1 MHIAAIP
8 NRNSPP
14 AILLRESYR
23 EKGKVGSRTPAN
35 LSGLPPQS
43 VEILRRFLKGENLVS
58 TDALEIIEDG
68 SPAHGHVDAV
78 MAAMRRLDFSG
89 LICSRR
95 SRRRD
100 LVVAMVAARILE
112 PKSEPAT
119 TLWRADTTLPEM
131 LNVSDADE
139 DDLYDAMDWLLERQ
153 GRIENKS
160 AGRRLENNAL
170 APYDLTSSCFEGQ
183 TCPLA
188 APGHNRDQKKGKLQ
202 VNYGLLTNRKG
213 IPIAVPVFEGSTGDP
228 KTLVPQVEKM
238 RDAFGIEKFVMVGDR
253 GMLTRKQVDALH
265 DIDGVDWIGALR
277 PEAIKK
283 LAASG
288 AIQMG
293 LFDERNLF
301 EVRHPDFP
309 GERLVA
315 CRNEVLAHRR
325 AIKRDSLLKAAVK
338 ELYKVRGMVER
349 GRLSGKNEIDV
360 RVRGI
365 LKKCGIGKHFDLD
378 IREDG
383 FNYRVNEDA
392 PIAQVT
398 AKSKGNQELIEKRLK
413 RSRRHIES
421 ITRQLAKLSRKVDNG
436 RLHGQDK
443 IGVRVGKVI
452 NKYKAGKHFDLDIRG
467 NDFSFGINRDK
478 VKKEAA
484 LDGIYIVRT
493 SLSKE
498 RMDADETVRG
508 YKLLSQVE
516 RAFRSFK
523 TADLMVR
530 PIRHRPEDRVRAHIF
545 LCMLAYYVQRHMMEA
560 WRPLLYADEDQ
571 KTKDLRDPVA
581 PAKRSD
587 SAMKKVSAGRLDD
600 GSGVYSFRTLL
611 GHLCAIARATCH
623 CSGERGASDT
633 FTMITR
639 RNPKQQKAFDLL
651 QTIRAQTARSH
662 QGEF

>member
-1 MHIAAIP
+1 MYIATIP

-23 EKGKVGSRTPAN
+23 EKGKVKSRTLAN
-35 LSGLPPQS
+35 LSSLPPQS
-43 VEILRRFLKGENLVS
+43 IEILRRSLKGENLVS
-58 TDALEIIEDG
+58 TDAFEIVEDG

-78 MAAMRRLDFSG
+78 ITAMRRLDFSR

-95 SRRRD
+95 SRQRD

-112 PKSEPAT
+112 PKSKLAT
-119 TLWRADTTLPEM
+119 TLWWADTTLPEI
-131 LNVSDADE
+131 LDVSDADE

-153 GRIENKS
+153 NRIENKL
-160 AGRRLENNAL
+160 AGRHLENNAL
-170 APYDLTSSCFEGQ
+170 ALYDLTSSYFEGQ

-188 APGHNRDQKKGKLQ
+188 ALGHNRDQKKGKLQ

-213 IPIAVPVFEGSTGDP
+213 IPIAVSVFKGNTGDP
-228 KTLVPQVEKM
+228 KTLMPQVEKM

-253 GMLTRKQVDALH
+253 GMLTQKQVDALH

-283 LAASG
+283 LATSG
-288 AIQMG
+288 SIQMG

-301 EVRHPDFP
+301 ELKHPDFP

-315 CRNEVLAHRR
+315 CRNVELAHRR
-325 AIKRDSLLKAAVK
+325 AIKRESLLKATVK
-338 ELYKVRGMVER
+338 ELDKVRGMVKR
-349 GRLSGKNEIDV
+349 GRLSGKKEIDA
-360 RVRGI
+360 RVRAI
-365 LKKCGIGKHFDLD
+365 LKKYRIGKHFDLD

-383 FNYRVNEDA
+383 FNYKVNEDELVA
-392 PIAQVT
+392 KVT
-398 AKSKGNQELIEKRLK
+398 VKSKGNQELIKKRLK

-421 ITRQLAKLSRKVDNG
+421 IVRQLAKVSQRIDNG

-452 NKYKAGKHFDLDIRG
+452 NKYKVGKHFELDIRD
-467 NDFSFGINRDK
+467 NDFSFEINRDK

-498 RMDADETVRG
+498 RMDADETVRS
-508 YKLLSQVE
+508 YKLLSQAE

-523 TADLMVR
+523 TVDLMVR
-530 PIRHRPEDRVRAHIF
+530 PIRHRLEDRVRAHIF
-545 LCMLAYYVQRHMMEA
+545 LCMLAYYVQWHMMEA

-571 KTKDLRDPVA
+571 KAKDLRDPVA

-587 SAMKKVSAGRLDD
+587 SAMKKARTKRLDD
-600 GSGVYSFRTLL
+600 GSRVYSFRSLL
-611 GHLCAIARATCH
+611 GHLSAIVRATCH
-623 CSGERGASDT
+623 CSGERDTSNT

-651 QTIRAQTARSH
+651 KMIRV
-662 QGEF
+662 